1 MKQAPKYEDFRNQF
15 LHTGIT
21 RVSKKDERFHHIFD
35 YYDGLYEGEYD
46 PDLALYEFNIFN
58 SIGKVLGKTFKWL
71 GKKITMNGYLTGI
84 LTNMLSVKA
93 RIMDGLLD
101 KYRAELERGVFQK
114 ASESGKIDELVR
126 EFKKRSDNI
135 AKELEALNNKTDKRL
150 DREIKSLSST
160 LDEIR
165 KLSSRKEKRIPR
177 VDRTQ
182 SEKSEEFKNIEM
194 EIKKLEDKED
204 EVSKVLN
211 DLQSKKYDDDKF
223 RKSDLDDINK
233 IKNELDKLMSDL
245 ISIKKQEK
253 NQSVDPAPNR
263 IRLKQYQME
272 AERLWTEGK
281 ERKENER
288 LKEYWERN
296 LTKLKSDFAKY
307 FSSDEMSPGENN
319 TKRNEE
325 LSREI
330 DKLIDEMEDKLSK
343 VGKIKDKIENAD
355 EELNSEFKYAD
366 VVSVDELEGDLEPN
380 VVYILTIFDGKIAI
394 EIRHISDS
402 KLFSIQSVGTPKIKD
417 EKDKRVIEIK
427 ELDKSSD
434 VAKMFAKGTFLVI
447 NWNAENNNPFKSDT
461 IDISF
466 YGKDGSKRNVVAG
479 KDKKPTF
486 FKEGVK
492 VNHFQPKIKVDDK
505 GKASKAVVKTKVDT
519 KMIDTILGNVK

>member
-1 MKQAPKYEDFRNQF
+1 
-15 LHTGIT
+15 
-21 RVSKKDERFHHIFD
+21 
-35 YYDGLYEGEYD
+35 
-46 PDLALYEFNIFN
+46 
-58 SIGKVLGKTFKWL
+58 
-71 GKKITMNGYLTGI
+71 
-84 LTNMLSVKA
+84 
-93 RIMDGLLD
+93 
-101 KYRAELERGVFQK
+101 
-114 ASESGKIDELVR
+114 
-126 EFKKRSDNI
+126 
-135 AKELEALNNKTDKRL
+135 
-150 DREIKSLSST
+150 
-160 LDEIR
+160 
-165 KLSSRKEKRIPR
+165 
-177 VDRTQ
+177 
-182 SEKSEEFKNIEM
+182 
-194 EIKKLEDKED
+194 
-204 EVSKVLN
+204 
-211 DLQSKKYDDDKF
+211 
-223 RKSDLDDINK
+223 
-233 IKNELDKLMSDL
+233 
-245 ISIKKQEK
+245 
-253 NQSVDPAPNR
+253 
-263 IRLKQYQME
+263 
-272 AERLWTEGK
+272 
-281 ERKENER
+281 
-288 LKEYWERN
+288 
-296 LTKLKSDFAKY
+296 
-307 FSSDEMSPGENN
+307 MSPGENN